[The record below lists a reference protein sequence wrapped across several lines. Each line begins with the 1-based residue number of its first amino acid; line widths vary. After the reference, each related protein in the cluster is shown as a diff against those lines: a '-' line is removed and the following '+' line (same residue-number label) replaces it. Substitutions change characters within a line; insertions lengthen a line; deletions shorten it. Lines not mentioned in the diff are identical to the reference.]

1 MGFFRILTL
10 TMGSFAVGTGAYVVA
25 GVLVDIAEDLSVS
38 VATAGLL
45 VTIFA
50 VTFAVASPFLVSAT
64 SSIARKR
71 LIVGALVLFALA
83 NAVAA
88 FAPSFPMLLLAR
100 VVAALGAA
108 VFTPVASAVAA
119 SLASPG
125 TQGRALSMRTMGS
138 TVAFL
143 VGVPLGTIIGGYY
156 GWQTSFLLVAMLA
169 AVAAL
174 GAKVALPDVAA
185 SAGGSFLSHLAIV
198 RRGAIVAV
206 LSLSALALMASF
218 VVLTYIRPILEN
230 LTGFGTGGMGLMLM
244 LFGLASIPGT
254 LFGGVAAD
262 QWGYKAT
269 MATTLAILTVS
280 LCSFSVVFTFEAQS
294 ALVILA
300 TAMVLI
306 TWSIAT
312 FAQFPLQQYRLIRL
326 APIERSTALSLNAST
341 IQAGQG
347 MGAGLGALVLHYR
360 SVAFLGLGGAVCA
373 LIALVMLGY
382 AVRISGKP
390 LEQTEGG

>member
-83 NAVAA
+83 NTVAA

-185 SAGGSFLSHLAIV
+185 SAGGTFLSHLAIV